1 MRSTCDEAS
10 SFLIMLLKKKKTK
23 KQNEQTRTSTET
35 LRLTLIWLP
44 QPQIAKRD
52 CLGPLITQVFDRT
65 LCETV
70 RESIWTGI
78 MWVTI
83 H

>member
-1 MRSTCDEAS
+1 
-10 SFLIMLLKKKKTK
+10 MLLKKKTK
-23 KQNEQTRTSTET
+23 KQNEQTKTSTET
-35 LRLTLIWLP
+35 LRLTLIWLS

-52 CLGPLITQVFDRT
+52 CLGPLITQVYDRT
-65 LCETV
+65 LRETV

-83 H
+83 Y